1 MKAILEF
8 NLPEEEEDHINAVKG
23 TQYKIAI
30 DSLYESVF
38 RPSLKH
44 ERPIIGDKLTPE
56 HHQLLQ
62 AIWVLIDEHFEEC
75 KHG

>member
-8 NLPEEEEDHINAVKG
+8 NLPEEEEDHINAIKG
-23 TQYKIAI
+23 IQYKIAI

-44 ERPIIGDKLTPE
+44 ERPIIGDKLNPE
-56 HHQLLQ
+56 HRQLLQ
-62 AIWVLIDEHFEEC
+62 AIWVLIDDHFEEC
-75 KHG
+75 KNG